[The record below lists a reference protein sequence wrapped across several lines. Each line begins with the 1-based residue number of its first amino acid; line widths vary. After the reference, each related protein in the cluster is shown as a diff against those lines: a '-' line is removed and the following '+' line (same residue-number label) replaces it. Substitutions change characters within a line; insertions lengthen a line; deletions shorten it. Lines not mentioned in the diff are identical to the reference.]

1 MDKKKL
7 MKATW
12 PIHQKVENMPFPKQ
26 MFQGKITKKTYHTF
40 IYNEYCCINE
50 LEKIGKEKN
59 LFDGL
64 EDVPF
69 ATRILNDVSD
79 IEEKSW
85 KREKLESTKEYIDYI
100 NSEIKNDDMKIMAH
114 IYVRHCAAMA
124 GGQMIKT
131 KVPGKAT
138 MFDFPCDTK
147 ITRDR
152 IRDKVCDSVI
162 NEVAKCFEF
171 AGKTF
176 EDMEKHID

>member
-1 MDKKKL
+1 
-7 MKATW
+7 
-12 PIHQKVENMPFPKQ
+12 
-26 MFQGKITKKTYHTF
+26 
-40 IYNEYCCINE
+40 
-50 LEKIGKEKN
+50 
-59 LFDGL
+59 
-64 EDVPF
+64 
-69 ATRILNDVSD
+69 
-79 IEEKSW
+79 
-85 KREKLESTKEYIDYI
+85 
-100 NSEIKNDDMKIMAH
+100 MKIMAH